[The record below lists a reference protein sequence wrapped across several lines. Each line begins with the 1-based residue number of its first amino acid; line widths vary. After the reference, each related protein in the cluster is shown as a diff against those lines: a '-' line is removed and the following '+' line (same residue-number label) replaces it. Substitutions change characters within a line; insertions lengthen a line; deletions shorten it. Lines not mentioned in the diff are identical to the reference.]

1 MKWIPQAPAGLPA
14 EPDKTAPHLAIE
26 AIPITPAEPPV
37 PTISPEMASATLAPD
52 KPIET
57 VNPIGD
63 QKIGP
68 WGIHRTSTGVVVDRT
83 FGQTAL
89 KASGGIYISLVDENY
104 GTLHVLISAEPKVF
118 EPDAAPAEAEV
129 VEETAIQTEQ
139 GGASP

>member
-1 MKWIPQAPAGLPA
+1 MKWIPPAAATPIA
-14 EPDKTAPHLAIE
+14 EPNISTPHLAIE
-26 AIPITPAEPPV
+26 AIPIAPLEPPV
-37 PTISPEMASATLAPD
+37 PSISPEMASATLAPD

-68 WGIHRTSTGVVVDRT
+68 WGIHRTSTGVVIDRT
-83 FGQTAL
+83 FGATAL

-118 EPDAAPAEAEV
+118 EPDAAPVEDETT
-129 VEETAIQTEQ
+129 EETAIQTEQ